1 MLRHAPPT
9 GSRCLRRNEPPE
21 HPGIADFVIGQ
32 RNLSPGFTGFLANVR
47 NKPLFRL
54 NSKTQTPFIAPAL
67 YLKIVCTPDRAG
79 GPVTA
84 MFTCVWLE
92 HVVDVPNLSSGVQLR
107 MWGGSTPSF
116 EEVFLVFKI
125 RQRKFMRMTTML
137 LSSLVIAVFSSTVAL
152 SAERIQIEHL
162 VAPSWGQL
170 AFETYTQIAEIFNKK
185 QDRIEVHVVMG
196 TGNYEELVM
205 TRLLGGAPPDVITS
219 NKLADLAPKGI
230 LRSLTEFAE
239 RDDVIGDLLPPAVE
253 QCTWDGELL
262 MLPQVAQPFVTYY
275 NPFLFAQSG
284 IADPYTQFKAGGWD
298 WEAVSASARKISRD
312 IDNNGVLDI
321 WGTGIPVNWQQ
332 RTILWVVQAG
342 GKYFDRWVNPTK
354 ATYDS
359 PEVVTALTFI
369 KSMIETNAMPL
380 EGALG
385 STGNRNF
392 IAGKTGMVFEG
403 TWQIGN
409 NRNGGFYDWD
419 LAPVA
424 KGPANAGTIM
434 QIDGLQMLQAAPHPE
449 ESWEWMKFLVTDPE
463 AYALFTR
470 ATGRSPAVL
479 RGLQTYLQVIVEDGK
494 PVHVDA
500 VANAMMNP
508 IIGPCI
514 PIVSNVSAMGNI
526 FGTEIPKYLRN
537 EQSLQVSLLKINEVA
552 AQTIKAAL
560 GL

>member
-1 MLRHAPPT
+1 MV
-9 GSRCLRRNEPPE
+9 
-21 HPGIADFVIGQ
+21 FK
-32 RNLSPGFTGFLANVR
+32 FTKHIFMHMA
-47 NKPLFRL
+47 
-54 NSKTQTPFIAPAL
+54 
-67 YLKIVCTPDRAG
+67 
-79 GPVTA
+79 GPV
-84 MFTCVWLE
+84 
-92 HVVDVPNLSSGVQLR
+92 
-107 MWGGSTPSF
+107 
-116 EEVFLVFKI
+116 
-125 RQRKFMRMTTML
+125 L
-137 LSSLVIAVFSSTVAL
+137 LALVIAACSSSVAL
-152 SAERIQIEHL
+152 SAERVKIEHL
-162 VAPSWGQL
+162 VAPAWGQL
-170 AFETYTQIAEIFNKK
+170 AFETYKQIADIFNKK
-185 QDRIEVHVVMG
+185 QDRIEVEVVMG

-205 TRLLGGAPPDVITS
+205 TRLLGGAPPDVISS

-239 RDDVIGDLLPPAVE
+239 RDGVISALLPPAVE

-275 NPFLFAQSG
+275 NPFLFAQAG
-284 IADPYTQFKAGGWD
+284 IADPYTLFKAGSWD
-298 WEAVSASARKISRD
+298 WNTVSASARKISRD
-312 IDNNGVLDI
+312 TDNNGTLDI

-369 KSMIETNAMPL
+369 KNLIETNAMPL

-385 STGNRNF
+385 STGNKNF
-392 IAGKTGMVFEG
+392 IAGKAGMVFEG

-409 NRNGGFYDWD
+409 NRNGGFFDWD

-424 KGPANAGTIM
+424 KGPDNAGTIM
-434 QIDGLQMLQAAPHPE
+434 QIDGLQMLKAAPHPE
-449 ESWEWMKFLVTDPE
+449 EAWEWMKFLVTDPE
-463 AYALFTR
+463 AYSPFTQ

-494 PVHVDA
+494 PHHVDA

-526 FGTEIPKYLRN
+526 FGTEISKYLRN
-537 EQSLQVSLLKINEVA
+537 ELSLQAALLRINEVA
-552 AQTIKAAL
+552 NQTIKDSL
-560 GL
+560 NR